1 MVIPM
6 ILNDLLKLFP
16 KGSEQQIN
24 VIFPDNH
31 CMYVPNPGFMLAG
44 KNRDPVL
51 DMRVASLDIE
61 QYMEDG
67 KTIVLLVIGM
77 KD

>member
-1 MVIPM
+1 MWM
-6 ILNDLLKLFP
+6 TLSELLKLFP

-24 VIFPDNH
+24 VIYPDNH
-31 CMYVPNPGFMLAG
+31 CMYAPSPGFMLAG

-61 QYMEDG
+61 QYTEED
-67 KTIVLLVIGM
+67 KTIVLLVIGV
-77 KD
+77 KG

>member
-1 MVIPM
+1 MT
-6 ILNDLLKLFP
+6 LNDLLKLFP

-31 CMYVPNPGFMLAG
+31 CTYVPNPGFMLAR
-44 KNRDPVL
+44 KKRDPVL

-61 QYMEDG
+61 QYTEEG
-67 KTIVLLVIGM
+67 KTIVLLVISV
-77 KD
+77 KE

>member
-1 MVIPM
+1 MWM
-6 ILNDLLKLFP
+6 TLNDLLKLFP

-44 KNRDPVL
+44 KKRDPVL

-61 QYMEDG
+61 QYTEEG
-67 KTIVLLVIGM
+67 KTIVLLVIGV

>member
-1 MVIPM
+1 MTM
-6 ILNDLLKLFP
+6 TLSDLLKLFP

-24 VIFPDNH
+24 LIYPDNH

-44 KNRDPVL
+44 KSHDPVL

-61 QYMEDG
+61 QYTEEG
-67 KTIVLLVIGM
+67 KNIVLLVIGV
-77 KD
+77 KG

>member
-1 MVIPM
+1 MTM
-6 ILNDLLKLFP
+6 TLSELLKLFP

-24 VIFPDNH
+24 VIYPDNH

-51 DMRVASLDIE
+51 DMRVAIRTCFWSWSIPAR
-61 QYMEDG
+61 M
-67 KTIVLLVIGM
+67 TTSIR
-77 KD
+77 

>member
-1 MVIPM
+1 MT
-6 ILNDLLKLFP
+6 LNDLLKLFP

-31 CMYVPNPGFMLAG
+31 CMYVPNPGFMFTG
-44 KNRDPVL
+44 KKRDPVL

-67 KTIVLLVIGM
+67 KTIVLLVIGV